1 MTARTRQVLAAMVL
15 LLGLLAMHG
24 LNHDH
29 HVLSTAGVGHEMA
42 SMVSSVP
49 YAHVEAEHVLLEA
62 PDGLGHD
69 LTALCLAILTSGSLL
84 ALLSWTRRSAAARRY
99 RGLGQDVLGAT
110 IRRRPPDLLALCVS
124 RT

>member
-1 MTARTRQVLAAMVL
+1 
-15 LLGLLAMHG
+15 
-24 LNHDH
+24 
-29 HVLSTAGVGHEMA
+29 MA

-49 YAHVEAEHVLLEA
+49 YAHVEAEHVLVEA

-84 ALLSWTRRSAAARRY
+84 LLLTWTRRGVPTRRH
-99 RGLGQDVLGAT
+99 RGGGQDVGGAS
-110 IRRRPPDLLALCVS
+110 IPRRPPDLLELCVS